1 MSPVWTERQA
11 LNVEADEAGC
21 PRRLY
26 WGQRPHAIEQV
37 SRHWRV
43 HLDWWTP
50 QELWRDYWE
59 VATDSGLLCV
69 LYHDLIAGEWILER
83 IYP

>member
-1 MSPVWTERQA
+1 MWTERQTLA
-11 LNVEADEAGC
+11 LQADNKGC
-21 PRRLY
+21 PQRFY
-26 WGQRPHAIEQV
+26 WGQRPHAVEHI

-43 HLDWWTP
+43 HLDWWTL

-59 VATDSGLLCV
+59 VTTDSGLLCV
-69 LYHDLIAGEWILER
+69 LYHDLVVGDWILER